1 MEDMGQQ
8 LRQMFSNLAGSKTHA
23 RKLAIRA
30 ARVQLIEEEAGKL
43 VNEDDVRE
51 AAIEACEQHG
61 IVFIDEIDKVA
72 SRSEHGSAE
81 VSRQGVQR
89 DLLPLVEGTAVHTKY
104 GIVNTD
110 HMLFIASGAFHVAK
124 PSDLIPEL
132 QGRFP
137 IRVELRS
144 LTVEDFEAI
153 LTSTHASLV
162 KQYRALLATEGVN
175 LELAPEAV
183 RRLAQIAFDVNERTE
198 NIGARRLA
206 TVMERLLDELSF
218 DAPNRAGEDVLIDE
232 AVVNERL
239 ADLAKDDDLSRYIL

>member
-1 MEDMGQQ
+1 
-8 LRQMFSNLAGSKTHA
+8 
-23 RKLAIRA
+23 
-30 ARVQLIEEEAGKL
+30 
-43 VNEDDVRE
+43 
-51 AAIEACEQHG
+51 
-61 IVFIDEIDKVA
+61 
-72 SRSEHGSAE
+72 
-81 VSRQGVQR
+81 
-89 DLLPLVEGTAVHTKY
+89 
-104 GIVNTD
+104 
-110 HMLFIASGAFHVAK
+110 
-124 PSDLIPEL
+124 
-132 QGRFP
+132 
-137 IRVELRS
+137 LRS

-232 AVVNERL
+232 AAVNERL